1 MVSCPFLH
9 ICLRSKED
17 TTLCIQRP
25 YPPIRDSMPTAWASG
40 PPDHDAAGLIVVVY
54 PHTIWGR
61 PDAGTQAAVIAV
73 IKVASS

>member
-40 PPDHDAAGLIVVVY
+40 PPDHDAAGLIVDRVFS
-54 PHTIWGR
+54 PGR
-61 PDAGTQAAVIAV
+61 TQER
-73 IKVASS
+73 KLRT